1 MVPAGQHGAG
11 FSYRN
16 SYEQGDTMELKTI
29 IIGSLFGLLFSIA
42 IVAGCGK
49 KPLPAPEK
57 PRRSI
62 VFFGDS
68 VTYGYGVDN
77 EKESYYA
84 RISKV
89 LRSGLFGEVTTINAG
104 VSGDGSS
111 EGLRRVTTDV
121 TAHNPDIVIIAFGL
135 NDCQDRSMT
144 AEKFHSNITNMI
156 AAMPSRTLIVLA
168 TSNSFLETGQS
179 TWEDLNDSLD
189 PFMDEIRSIARER
202 ELSLI
207 DVNQI
212 WKDQLKRDSRHMES
226 FYIDPTHPSA
236 KGHGVIYE
244 AYMNVLRRIL
254 MKK

>member
-1 MVPAGQHGAG
+1 MGLHN
-11 FSYRN
+11 SYRN
-16 SYEQGDTMELKTI
+16 SHVQGATMEVKTVI
-29 IIGSLFGLLFSIA
+29 IRSIFGLLISVA

-49 KPLPAPEK
+49 KPEIKPEK
-57 PRRSI
+57 PKRSI

-68 VTYGYGVDN
+68 VTYGYGVDS
-77 EKESYYA
+77 EKDSYYA

-89 LRSGLFGEVTTINAG
+89 MRSGLFGDVTTVNAG
-104 VSGDGSS
+104 VSGDDTA
-111 EGLRRVTTDV
+111 EGLSRVTTDV
-121 TAHNPDIVIIAFGL
+121 TAHNPDIVIMAFGL
-135 NDCQDRSMT
+135 NDCQNRGMT
-144 AEKFHSNITNMI
+144 TEEFHRNITNMI
-156 AAMPSRTLIVLA
+156 AAMPSKTQVILA

-189 PFMDEIRSIARER
+189 PFMDEIRTIARER

-207 DVNQI
+207 DINRI

-226 FYIDPTHPSA
+226 FYVDPTHPSA

-254 MKK
+254 MK